1 MGDDPPI
8 PLEALRDLFERLD
21 RTSMTGYQCDHT
33 FALTEK
39 FLGER
44 QFPIQPMLMWLGEN
58 GAGCD
63 CEVMMNTAA
72 QWEEIVGY
80 QSPDEDE

>member
-1 MGDDPPI
+1 MGEDPPI
-8 PLEALRDLFERLD
+8 PHEALRDLFDRLD

-33 FALTEK
+33 FALTKK
-39 FLGER
+39 FLRER
-44 QFPIQPMLMWLGEN
+44 RLPVEPMLGWLGEN

-80 QSPDEDE
+80 RPPDEDE

>member
-8 PLEALRDLFERLD
+8 SLDALRGLFERLD

-33 FALTEK
+33 FAVTQE
-39 FLGER
+39 FLRER
-44 QFPIQPMLMWLGEN
+44 GLAVEPMIEWLGEN

-72 QWEEIVGY
+72 QWEHIVGY
-80 QSPDEDE
+80 EPPDEDA